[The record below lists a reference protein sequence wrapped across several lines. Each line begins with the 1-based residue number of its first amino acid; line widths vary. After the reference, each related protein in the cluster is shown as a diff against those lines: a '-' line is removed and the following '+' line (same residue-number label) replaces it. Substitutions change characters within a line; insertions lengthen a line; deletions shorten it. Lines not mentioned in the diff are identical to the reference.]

1 MCYMFSPRFLLVTSP
16 RADQPK
22 KGEKTLTSQLD
33 NRERLALLAISL
45 IGMLTLLILI
55 GPAPSMAAGKSCAP
69 IVRKGDGDF
78 YKSRVSIIQG
88 STSCEAARQL
98 LWKAL
103 RWQLVVTRD
112 GWECSARPSE
122 IIFQSQK
129 CIREAPGAGREVIR
143 SSTPKKCP
151 SCTATEK

>member
-1 MCYMFSPRFLLVTSP
+1 
-16 RADQPK
+16 
-22 KGEKTLTSQLD
+22 LTSSRD
-33 NRERLALLAISL
+33 NHERLAIFTTSLFGILA
-45 IGMLTLLILI
+45 LLILI

-88 STSCEAARQL
+88 STSCEEARQL

-103 RWQLVVTRD
+103 RWQLVVTRN

-129 CIREAPGAGREVIR
+129 CIREAAGAGREVIR

-151 SCTATEK
+151 SCTAAEK